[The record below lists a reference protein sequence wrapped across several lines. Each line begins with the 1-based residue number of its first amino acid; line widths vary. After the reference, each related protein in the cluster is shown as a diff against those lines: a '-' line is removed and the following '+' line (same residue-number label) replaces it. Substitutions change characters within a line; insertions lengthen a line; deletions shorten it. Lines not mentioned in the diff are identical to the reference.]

1 MKEYVDARDAQN
13 LAEMKSEFEKL
24 RGDIAKLPT
33 TWTMIGTAASIV
45 GILLA
50 ALAFG
55 GTRFS
60 AGISLADIRQTQL
73 DRDER
78 QDESVRQINIK
89 LDQLIA
95 SQPLSREIRKPPAPE
110 N

>member
-1 MKEYVDARDAQN
+1 MQPSMKDYVDARDAQN

-33 TWTMIGTAASIV
+33 TWVMIGLFVSVV
-45 GILLA
+45 GLLLA

-60 AGISLADIRQTQL
+60 AGLSVADVRQDQLARDAEQDRTVRDINEKLDVLIRQKPQ
-73 DRDER
+73 
-78 QDESVRQINIK
+78 
-89 LDQLIA
+89 
-95 SQPLSREIRKPPAPE
+95 QPEKSR
-110 N
+110 